1 MNTFITLLKRE
12 FWEHRGGML
21 WAPLAVGGLMLAL
34 VAVSIVSGLLGSG
47 GELRISGELRI
58 NGQPLLPATP
68 MIDPAAQAALEEGMA
83 SAKLHLALLPSMLPL
98 AIVLA
103 FVVLFYALGS
113 LYEDRRD
120 KSVLFWASMPVSNS
134 ATVLSKLVSIAVVTP
149 LLAALVGIVVG
160 MLAAL
165 DLAITM
171 SVLGS
176 GTLPRLLSD
185 PDFLLAPLAVL
196 ALLPVYA
203 LWALPS
209 IAWCMAVSA
218 WARRAPLLWAIGM
231 PVFAGSLVSW
241 QEAMFNRDL
250 GGDWFW
256 ENVVARLFGGFVP
269 GLWFAFAGDGVSIE
283 ALEPEPIGPLGLVA
297 ESYAT
302 LASPA
307 LWIGL
312 IVGAGLIALAIRL
325 RRWREDAA

>member
-1 MNTFITLLKRE
+1 MSTFTTLLKRE
-12 FWEHRGGML
+12 FWEHKGGML
-21 WAPLAVGGLMLAL
+21 WTPVAVGGLMLAL
-34 VAVSIVSGLLGSG
+34 VAASIVIGLLANGSNF
-47 GELRISGELRI
+47 RI
-58 NGQPLLPATP
+58 NDQPILLTNPV
-68 MIDPAAQAALEEGMA
+68 IDPSVQAGIAEGLTA
-83 SAKLHLALLPSMLPL
+83 VVLPSMAPL

-113 LYEDRRD
+113 LYDDRRD
-120 KSVLFWASMPVSNS
+120 RSVLFWASMPVSNT
-134 ATVLSKLVSIAVVTP
+134 ATVLSKLVSIAVVAP

-160 MLAAL
+160 MLV
-165 DLAITM
+165 AIAIAGTM
-171 SVLGS
+171 SALGS
-176 GTLPRLLSD
+176 SILPRLLAHA
-185 PDFLLAPLAVL
+185 DFQLAPLAVL

-231 PVFAGSLVSW
+231 PVFAGILVSW
-241 QEAMFNRDL
+241 QEAMFNRKL

-256 ENVVARLFGGFVP
+256 ENVVGRLFGGFVP
-269 GLWFAFAGDGVSIE
+269 GMWFAFAGDGVRID
-283 ALEPEPIGPLGLVA
+283 ALEPTQGDALALVA

-312 IVGAGLIALAIRL
+312 IVATGLIVLAIRL

>member
-21 WAPLAVGGLMLAL
+21 WVPLAVGGLMLAL
-34 VAVSIVSGLLGSG
+34 IAVSIVTGLLDSG

-83 SAKLHLALLPSMLPL
+83 AAKLHLALLPSMLPL

-176 GTLPRLLSD
+176 GTLPRLLSE

-241 QEAMFNRDL
+241 QEGMFNRDL

-283 ALEPEPIGPLGLVA
+283 NLEPVPIGTLGLVA

>member
-34 VAVSIVSGLLGSG
+34 VAVSVVIGLLAG
-47 GELRISGELRI
+47 GGELRI
-58 NGQPLLPATP
+58 NGQPLLPANP
-68 MIDPAAQAALEEGMA
+68 AIDLAAQAAIAEG
-83 SAKLHLALLPSMLPL
+83 LAAAVLPSMLPL

-113 LYEDRRD
+113 LYDDRRD
-120 KSVLFWASMPVSNS
+120 RSVLFWASMPISNS
-134 ATVLSKLVSIAVVTP
+134 ATVLSKLVSIAIVTP
-149 LLAALVGIVVG
+149 LLAALVGIAVG
-160 MLAAL
+160 MLV
-165 DLAITM
+165 AITIAGTM
-171 SVLGS
+171 SALGS
-176 GTLPRLLSD
+176 GILPRLLANA
-185 PDFLLAPLAVL
+185 DFQLAPLAVL

-231 PVFAGSLVSW
+231 PVFAGILVSW
-241 QEAMFNRDL
+241 QEAMFNRQL

-256 ENVVARLFGGFVP
+256 ENVVGRLFGGFVP
-269 GLWFAFAGDGVSIE
+269 GLWFAFAGDGVSID
-283 ALEPEPIGPLGLVA
+283 ALEPAQADALSLVA
-297 ESYAT
+297 KSYAT
-302 LASPA
+302 LTSPA

-312 IVGAGLIALAIRL
+312 IVAAGLIALAIRL

>member
-34 VAVSIVSGLLGSG
+34 VAVSVVIGLLAG
-47 GELRISGELRI
+47 GGELRI
-58 NGQPLLPATP
+58 NGQPLLPANP
-68 MIDPAAQAALEEGMA
+68 AIDLAAQAAIAEG
-83 SAKLHLALLPSMLPL
+83 LAAAVLPSMLPL

-113 LYEDRRD
+113 LYDDRRD
-120 KSVLFWASMPVSNS
+120 RSVLFWASMPISNS
-134 ATVLSKLVSIAVVTP
+134 ATVLSKLVSIAIVTP
-149 LLAALVGIVVG
+149 LLAALVGIAVG
-160 MLAAL
+160 MLV
-165 DLAITM
+165 AITIAGTM
-171 SVLGS
+171 SALGS
-176 GTLPRLLSD
+176 GILPRLLSD